1 MFGINISALSLKGYF
16 LIGSKYKFLF
26 SNDAEYGSMRR
37 ADFMKVLGIVGSM
50 RKKGSTGRLITT
62 VLESAKRVNPKIETK
77 TLYISDLKIEAC
89 RACYQK
95 CSKEPYKC
103 VIEEDDLQSVLED
116 MKTSQA
122 IVIGSPLYYK
132 IPSRLTALME
142 RLACLSYF
150 YEINGFKE
158 PHPLNEKPCGLVAVS
173 GGDDPH
179 SVLEYLLSFALS
191 LKMKPVFMKSYPYYG
206 VAGKGKIDEDE
217 DLKPIEN
224 AKILGQLLARAV
236 KKDRMSGRH

>member
-26 SNDAEYGSMRR
+26 SNDAEYGSMRGT
-37 ADFMKVLGIVGSM
+37 DFMKVLGIVGSM

-62 VLESAKRVNPKIETK
+62 VLESAKKVNPKIETK

-103 VIEEDDLQSVLED
+103 VIEEDDFQSILED

-179 SVLEYLLSFALS
+179 SVLEHLLSFALS

-224 AKILGQLLARAV
+224 AKILGQLLTRAV